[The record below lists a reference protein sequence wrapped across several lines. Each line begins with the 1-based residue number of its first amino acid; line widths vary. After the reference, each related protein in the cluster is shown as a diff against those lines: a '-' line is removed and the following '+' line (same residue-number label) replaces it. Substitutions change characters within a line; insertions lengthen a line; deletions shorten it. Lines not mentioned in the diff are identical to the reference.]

1 MAGEK
6 EDEITRLT
14 KAFHDIDKD
23 NSGYIDLSE
32 LEAAFGAAFKR
43 SGKQVDE
50 AEVKRAC
57 ANIMKGVD
65 KDKDNKIT
73 LEEYIEYY
81 TKSLF

>member
-1 MAGEK
+1 MSCEK
-6 EDEITRLT
+6 DDEITRLT

-23 NSGYIDLSE
+23 NSGFIDICE
-32 LEAAFGAAFKR
+32 LEAAFGAAFTR
-43 SGKQVDE
+43 SGKAVDE
-50 AEVKRAC
+50 VEIKRAC

-73 LEEYIEYY
+73 LQEYIEYY

>member
-43 SGKQVDE
+43 SGKQVNE
-50 AEVKRAC
+50 AEIKRAC
-57 ANIMKGVD
+57 AVCSQPSILHRCFYCDQSVDCGV
-65 KDKDNKIT
+65 
-73 LEEYIEYY
+73 
-81 TKSLF
+81 FV